1 MPEDADL
8 GEILD
13 TLFTCSYVKCR
24 NQRSFL
30 KKVRIDTNSNL
41 ETIIGDFI
49 IRRKSEMP
57 ERNRSSSPALAEHRG
72 NTEEI
77 QKEYRNTEG
86 IPNKYRRNTE
96 EIEKEHRP
104 DIRENC

>member
-1 MPEDADL
+1 MA
-8 GEILD
+8 
-13 TLFTCSYVKCR
+13 
-24 NQRSFL
+24 
-30 KKVRIDTNSNL
+30 
-41 ETIIGDFI
+41 
-49 IRRKSEMP
+49 

-77 QKEYRNTEG
+77 QKEHRNTEG
-86 IPNKYRRNTE
+86 TPNKYRRNTE